1 MIPKLW
7 LATIFKIS
15 SIVFHRRKKVIQVR
29 NDMQEVNYD
38 NFYFWVNDSCKNQK
52 VNDQIQ

>member
-1 MIPKLW
+1 MVPILW
-7 LATIFKIS
+7 LAIIFKIS